1 MVNMGQIAGLA
12 RQLKGS
18 VQQAVGK
25 ATGNRRMQISGM
37 AEKAAG
43 KVQKACGDMKASI
56 KKAM

>member
-1 MVNMGQIAGLA
+1 MVNMDQIAGLA
-12 RQLKGS
+12 RQIKGS
-18 VQQAVGK
+18 VLQAVGK

-43 KVQKACGDMKASI
+43 KVQKACGDMKATI